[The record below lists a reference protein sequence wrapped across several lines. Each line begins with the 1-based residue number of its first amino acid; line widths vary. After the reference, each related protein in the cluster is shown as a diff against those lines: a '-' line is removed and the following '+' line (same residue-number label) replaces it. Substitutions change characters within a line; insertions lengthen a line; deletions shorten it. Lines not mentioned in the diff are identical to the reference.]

1 MRILIMAIALSFA
14 LVTTIFAK
22 EVPVIDSVPSSDR
35 VVAISV
41 ENISTVNEL
50 EKVVALSETQ
60 DIKLTFFL
68 SGQFIEKNP
77 LAVQKAVAKGH
88 EFGNYGLGTKY
99 WGAVSQTEIAKELA
113 DAGAILYKTT
123 GVASKIVR
131 PPYNYYETTFLNSS
145 DASFLTVIRGLDTGD
160 WTINSPQAVVDKVK
174 SNMKNGDIISINM
187 KAKYSAAALPEVV
200 SELKN
205 RGYKILTV
213 SELLARASVQSD
225 KARVIKSF
233 AIVRHVTEASP
244 KVALTFDDGGS
255 GYSVNSILEALRNN
269 GIHATFFVSGEWADN
284 NSSLIQKI
292 AEDGHEIANHSYSHP
307 MLSWLS
313 AEDIEKELLS
323 TEAAIKKAIGYA
335 PQRYFRPP
343 YGDYNAAVADI
354 IRQLGYEAIILW
366 DVDTRDWSGIAPQTI
381 VDRVVDQVSGGSI
394 VLFHLHAR
402 GTPDALFSLI
412 PELKAR
418 GYILTTVGDL
428 LN

>member
-1 MRILIMAIALSFA
+1 M
-14 LVTTIFAK
+14 
-22 EVPVIDSVPSSDR
+22 
-35 VVAISV
+35 
-41 ENISTVNEL
+41 
-50 EKVVALSETQ
+50 
-60 DIKLTFFL
+60 
-68 SGQFIEKNP
+68 
-77 LAVQKAVAKGH
+77 
-88 EFGNYGLGTKY
+88 
-99 WGAVSQTEIAKELA
+99 
-113 DAGAILYKTT
+113 
-123 GVASKIVR
+123 
-131 PPYNYYETTFLNSS
+131 
-145 DASFLTVIRGLDTGD
+145 
-160 WTINSPQAVVDKVK
+160 
-174 SNMKNGDIISINM
+174 
-187 KAKYSAAALPEVV
+187 
-200 SELKN
+200 
-205 RGYKILTV
+205 
-213 SELLARASVQSD
+213 
-225 KARVIKSF
+225 
-233 AIVRHVTEASP
+233 
-244 KVALTFDDGGS
+244 TFDDGGS